1 MLLGLTGPAGVGKDT
16 VAMLLRDYGFSSYAI
31 ASPLKKMLAAAGLRE
46 PKTREEKEANL
57 PGRQF
62 SFRKAAQT
70 LGTGWARSLEE
81 NFWLILAEQTL
92 FNPAEQELLKHDRLV
107 ITDVRFENEA
117 AWLRQRGGK
126 LIHISGRA
134 TTVDGEAAKHASEA
148 GIKPIPGDLYLVND
162 ATLAELNGKT
172 CRLLSSIYREMR

>member
-1 MLLGLTGPAGVGKDT
+1 MLLLGLTGPAGVGKDT
-16 VAMLLRDYGFSSYAI
+16 VAMLLRDYGFSSYAL
-31 ASPLKKMLAAAGLRE
+31 ASPIKKMLSAVGLHE

-62 SFRKAAQT
+62 SYRKAAQT
-70 LGTGWARSLEE
+70 LGTEWARNLEDA
-81 NFWLILAEQTL
+81 FWLNL
-92 FNPAEQELLKHDRLV
+92 AEQELLKHDRLV

-117 AWLRQRGGK
+117 AWLRQHGGR
-126 LIHISGRA
+126 LIHICGRA

-148 GIKPIPGDLYLVND
+148 GIRPTPSDLYLVND

-172 CRLLSSIYREMR
+172 SRLLSSIYREMR

>member
-31 ASPLKKMLAAAGLRE
+31 ASPLKKMLSAIGLHE
-46 PKTREEKEANL
+46 PKTREEKEVNL
-57 PGRQF
+57 SGRQF
-62 SFRKAAQT
+62 SYRKAAQT
-70 LGTGWARSLEE
+70 LGTEWARNLEDA
-81 NFWLILAEQTL
+81 FWLNL
-92 FNPAEQELLKHDRLV
+92 AEQELRKHDRLV

-117 AWLRQRGGK
+117 AWLRQHGGR

-162 ATLAELNGKT
+162 ATLAELNGRVS
-172 CRLLSSIYREMR
+172 RLLSSIYREMR

>member
-31 ASPLKKMLAAAGLRE
+31 ASPLKKMLAAIGLHE
-46 PKTREEKEANL
+46 PKTREEKEVNL

-62 SFRKAAQT
+62 SYRKAAQT
-70 LGTGWARSLEE
+70 LGTEWARKLEDA
-81 NFWLILAEQTL
+81 FWLNL
-92 FNPAEQELLKHDRLV
+92 AEQELRKHDRLV

-117 AWLRQRGGK
+117 AWLRERGGR

-162 ATLAELNGKT
+162 ATLAELNSKIS
-172 CRLLSSIYREMR
+172 LLLYFILFTEE